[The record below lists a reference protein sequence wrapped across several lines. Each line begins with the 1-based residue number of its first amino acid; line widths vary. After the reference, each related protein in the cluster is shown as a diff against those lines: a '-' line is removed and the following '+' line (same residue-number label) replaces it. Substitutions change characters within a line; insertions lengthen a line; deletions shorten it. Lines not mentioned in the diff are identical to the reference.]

1 MAFNVNQFA
10 GALKGGGARNSL
22 FQVFINN
29 PVNAV
34 GDVQVPFMCKAAQI
48 PAATLAAIEI
58 PYFGRQIKIAG
69 NRTFAEWAPTI
80 INDEDFSIR
89 NALEEWNNSINQFA
103 GNLRS
108 FGTSSPSEYKS
119 TARVQQ
125 FDQLGSVVREYEF
138 VGIFPTEVSTIDLAW
153 ETEGIEE
160 YTVTFQ
166 YDYWQVSGGT
176 TGNAGGAGSSAS
188 FSVNL

>member
-34 GDVQVPFMCKAAQI
+34 GDAQVPFMCKAAQI
-48 PAATLAAIEI
+48 PAATLGIIEI
-58 PYFGRQIKIAG
+58 PYFGRQVKIAG
-69 NRTFAEWAPTI
+69 NRTYAEWAPTI
-80 INDEDFSIR
+80 INDEDFAIR
-89 NALEEWNNSINQFA
+89 NALEEWINSINQFA

-108 FGTSSPSEYKS
+108 FGRSAPSEYKS

-166 YDYWQVSGGT
+166 YDFWQVSGGT
-176 TGNAGGAGSSAS
+176 PGNAGGAGSSAS